1 MTLKEVLIEFCE
13 GNELTYSEDYSGR
26 CMYGQRCFSITCDE
40 PMSTLVQVCDFSNAC
55 DVLGTP
61 RQDSMG
67 LSSVLYFPYAEF
79 YCPIRRSITDKSV
92 TFYKLND

>member
-1 MTLKEVLIEFCE
+1 MTLKEVLIEFGE

-40 PMSTLVQVCDFSNAC
+40 PMSTLVQVCDFIRDCDFSNAC

-79 YCPIRRSITDKSV
+79 DGIAEEG
-92 TFYKLND
+92 

>member
-40 PMSTLVQVCDFSNAC
+40 PMSTLVQVCDFIRDCGFSNAC

-67 LSSVLYFPYAEF
+67 LSSVLYFPYAELDV
-79 YCPIRRSITDKSV
+79 IAEEG
-92 TFYKLND
+92 

>member
-1 MTLKEVLIEFCE
+1 MTLKEVLVEFCE

-40 PMSTLVQVCDFSNAC
+40 PMSTLVQVCDSIRDYGFANAC

-67 LSSVLYFPYAEF
+67 LSSVLYFPCAVLDAVSEEE
-79 YCPIRRSITDKSV
+79 
-92 TFYKLND
+92 

>member
-1 MTLKEVLIEFCE
+1 MTLKEVLINFCE

-40 PMSTLVQVCDFSNAC
+40 PMSTLIQVCDSIRDYGFSSAC

-67 LSSVLYFPYAEF
+67 LSFVLYFPYAELDAV
-79 YCPIRRSITDKSV
+79 SEEG
-92 TFYKLND
+92 